1 MAFIDDIK
9 RAYLQGSMLMRL
21 ILINIGAFVL
31 LHVLA
36 LGSLLVGGQATSLLQ
51 WVELPSDLTWLIRRP
66 WTLVTYMFSHYGLL
80 HILFNMLWLYWLGR
94 IFMEFFSPKQLTGL
108 YLLGGWGGALFY
120 LLAFNL
126 LPHFQGTQGFLIGAS
141 ACLHQVGGHSHRA
154 HRRAGSGTRQLGW
167 QHGPS
172 GRCGGRCLVC
182 LAHQGWP
189 RHHATAQRRHRLG
202 AGTAVGPLDTHA

>member
-31 LHVLA
+31 LHVFA

-108 YLLGGWGGALFY
+108 YILGGWGGAL
-120 LLAFNL
+120 L
-126 LPHFQGTQGFLIGAS
+126 FLIATN
-141 ACLHQVGGHSHRA
+141 LHQ
-154 HRRAGSGTRQLGW
+154 RRSSQLWW
-167 QHGPS
+167 QLLSIRPTIRSVCCFWARSPS
-172 GRCGGRCLVC
+172 S
-182 LAHQGWP
+182 GWP
-189 RHHATAQRRHRLG
+189 
-202 AGTAVGPLDTHA
+202 